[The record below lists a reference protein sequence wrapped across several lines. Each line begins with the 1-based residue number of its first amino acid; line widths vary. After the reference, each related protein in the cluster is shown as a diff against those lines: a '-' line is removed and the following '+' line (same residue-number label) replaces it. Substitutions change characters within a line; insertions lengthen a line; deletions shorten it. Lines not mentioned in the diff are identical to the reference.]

1 MTANRAAP
9 NPTRMCVR
17 KPAGWSVSSRSPP
30 SNPARALASKRRR
43 TRSACDGTKGLC
55 LGLTVNMWR
64 DSLAVPL
71 DVVAP
76 LLPGGRSMR
85 CPWCGYPD
93 DKVVDSRSAEGGAS
107 VRRRRECFRCGR
119 RFTTF
124 ERLEEVSLSVV
135 KRDGSKEPF
144 DRSKVVA
151 GVMKAIKNR
160 PVSEKHVSQLVDRVE
175 EKLRRKAPVV
185 TTQEVG
191 VEVLTLLR
199 RLDDVAYLRF
209 ASVYKDFQELT
220 DFERELGILLPK
232 REPAGSADDR
242 RRTRSSRAR
251 AKH

>member
-1 MTANRAAP
+1 
-9 NPTRMCVR
+9 
-17 KPAGWSVSSRSPP
+17 
-30 SNPARALASKRRR
+30 
-43 TRSACDGTKGLC
+43 
-55 LGLTVNMWR
+55 
-64 DSLAVPL
+64 
-71 DVVAP
+71 
-76 LLPGGRSMR
+76 MR

-144 DRSKVVA
+144 DRSKVVT

-232 REPAGSADDR
+232 REPAGPADVR
-242 RRTRSSRAR
+242 RGPRSSRAR
-251 AKH
+251 AKR